1 VATKDDS
8 GVPSDTP
15 TARSP
20 SAAAPSE
27 GVKERF
33 DGFPAGRLAFTPVPD
48 LLFSEI
54 VPAVSDAAELK
65 VTLHVLW
72 LLQRRSGAE
81 RVVSLTELATDG
93 LLRRSL
99 ATLGGDPDEALSR
112 GLGLAVA
119 RGSLLRVTG
128 AMAGRPTGG
137 VWFVLNSAKGR
148 EYLARL
154 RTEQASL
161 PDGSPYVEERPAPQ
175 RATVF
180 ALYEQNVGPLQ
191 PLIAEELREAQ
202 DQYPAEWLED
212 AFRIAAENNA
222 RNWRYV
228 RAVLERWQ
236 RQGRDSDESS
246 GRRDSKRYITGEY
259 EEYRRS

>member
-1 VATKDDS
+1 MATKHGPDVPADTS
-8 GVPSDTP
+8 STRVPSSETP
-15 TARSP
+15 A
-20 SAAAPSE
+20 
-27 GVKERF
+27 GVQERF
-33 DGFPAGRLAFTPVPD
+33 EGFPAGRLAFTPVPD
-48 LLFSEI
+48 LLFSEV

-72 LLQRRSGAE
+72 LLQRHSGAE
-81 RVVSLTELATDG
+81 RVVSMAELAADG

-99 ATLGGDPDEALSR
+99 EAVGGEPGETLRR
-112 GLGLAVA
+112 GLEAAVA
-119 RGSLLRVTG
+119 RGTLLRV
-128 AMAGRPTGG
+128 GG
-137 VWFVLNSAKGR
+137 QPPAEGPAPAWYVLNSAKGR

-154 RTEQASL
+154 RTERATL
-161 PDGSPYVEERPAPQ
+161 PDGSPYVEDRPAP
-175 RATVF
+175 RRPTIF

-202 DQYPAEWLED
+202 EQYPADWVED

-228 RAVLERWQ
+228 RAVLERWR

-246 GRRDSKRYITGEY
+246 GKRDRKRYITGEY
-259 EEYRRS
+259 EDYRRS